1 MTDSA
6 LFFSRKDQ
14 RIHLKFNGKV
24 NEIVKKINSLGVLF
38 SILGSFERP
47 RNIYIC
53 DQAPK
58 NILYGII
65 RKKNR
70 LHNLPLDFQIDLF
83 DKVITRKLLVF
94 CYMVGKD
101 EV

>member
-1 MTDSA
+1 MVKLTKLSKK
-6 LFFSRKDQ
+6 LT
-14 RIHLKFNGKV
+14 HLVSYFQYWGLLKGQ
-24 NEIVKKINSLGVLF
+24 E
-38 SILGSFERP
+38 
-47 RNIYIC
+47 IYIC

>member
-1 MTDSA
+1 MVKLTKLSKK
-6 LFFSRKDQ
+6 LT
-14 RIHLKFNGKV
+14 HLVSYFQYSGLLKGQ
-24 NEIVKKINSLGVLF
+24 E
-38 SILGSFERP
+38 
-47 RNIYIC
+47 IYIC

>member
-1 MTDSA
+1 MVKLTKLSKK
-6 LFFSRKDQ
+6 LT
-14 RIHLKFNGKV
+14 HLVSYFQYWGLLKGQ
-24 NEIVKKINSLGVLF
+24 E
-38 SILGSFERP
+38 
-47 RNIYIC
+47 IYIC

-70 LHNLPLDFQIDLF
+70 LHHLPLDFQIDLY

>member
-1 MTDSA
+1 MVKLTKLSKK
-6 LFFSRKDQ
+6 LT
-14 RIHLKFNGKV
+14 HLVSYFQYWGLLKGQ
-24 NEIVKKINSLGVLF
+24 E
-38 SILGSFERP
+38 
-47 RNIYIC
+47 IYIC

-58 NILYGII
+58 NILYGI

>member
-1 MTDSA
+1 MVKLTKLSKK
-6 LFFSRKDQ
+6 LT
-14 RIHLKFNGKV
+14 HLVSYFQYWGLLKGQ
-24 NEIVKKINSLGVLF
+24 E
-38 SILGSFERP
+38 
-47 RNIYIC
+47 IYIC

-83 DKVITRKLLVF
+83 DKVITRNYSCFVIWLGRTRFKKIIDVF
-94 CYMVGKD
+94 ECLQFI
-101 EV
+101 

>member
-1 MTDSA
+1 MVKLTKLSKK
-6 LFFSRKDQ
+6 LT
-14 RIHLKFNGKV
+14 HLVSYFQYWGLLKGQ
-24 NEIVKKINSLGVLF
+24 E
-38 SILGSFERP
+38 
-47 RNIYIC
+47 IYIC

-70 LHNLPLDFQIDLF
+70 LHNLPLDFQIYLF